1 MVCGG
6 NPKGATNEG
15 VGKGAG
21 GMEGTG
27 SGEGGTADEGV
38 ALAVEEI
45 GVIGVSDA
53 RLLFSVGN

>member
-15 VGKGAG
+15 VGNGAG
-21 GMEGTG
+21 GVEGTG
-27 SGEGGTADEGV
+27 SGEGGIYGGV
-38 ALAVEEI
+38 VPAGEEI

-53 RLLFSVGN
+53 RLLFSVDK